1 MNHDLLW
8 FLLCLFFIFLFFG
21 LLLSILF
28 LRFIFW
34 IIVCICLEERV
45 DAIEERSQYI
55 EMEMDG
61 PIGKQ
66 RHHKGNQTLEEEA
79 ASVDDSL
86 TLRMNHSSLFILFLL
101 TLLFNILPIFLII
114 LFILTLFFFFNY
126 LVSPVN
132 IISLSSCFF
141 LSLFLLFWLISPSS
155 LEMFDYQKRHDNS
168 NHNANMPRT
177 DIMHHK
183 AKQLPHQ

>member
-1 MNHDLLW
+1 MDHDLLW

-114 LFILTLFFFFNY
+114 LFILTLFFFFVQLPRLPCQHHFPQLLLL
-126 LVSPVN
+126 LVSVPLVLVDF
-132 IISLSSCFF
+132 SFF
-141 LSLFLLFWLISPSS
+141 SGNV
-155 LEMFDYQKRHDNS
+155 R
-168 NHNANMPRT
+168 
-177 DIMHHK
+177 
-183 AKQLPHQ
+183 LPEKTRQFQP